1 MIDDLLRHGSRI
13 PFFVME
19 VIILSEE
26 KEIQVGGQAI
36 IEGVMMRSPDRVAV
50 AVRRP
55 DGKIVLKNDPYI
67 SLTKRNKFWGL
78 PIIRG
83 AVILIESIVIGIKAL
98 TFSGDVA
105 VTEEQKKEEK
115 KSKNKNPKKSGISNL
130 WLIGTVIF
138 SLIIGLALF
147 FYLPLIL
154 TDLLGAKTG
163 FWFNIVDG
171 ILRVIIF
178 LLYLGL
184 ITLWKDIQRIFQY
197 HGAEHKTIFAFED
210 GKELTVENSQSYT
223 PHHPRCGTSFILTVL
238 LISIFVFMLLG
249 RPETIVD
256 RLVRLAFV
264 PLIGGISYE
273 IIKLSDKKKNN
284 PIVNLFIQPGLW
296 LQKITARE
304 PDESMLEVALVALKG
319 SLGSQFSDDPNV
331 VLADDLK
338 S

>member
-1 MIDDLLRHGSRI
+1 ML
-13 PFFVME
+13 
-19 VIILSEE
+19 E
-26 KEIQVGGQAI
+26 KEKINVGGQAI

-67 SLTKRNKFWGL
+67 SLTKRQKFCGL

-83 AVILIESIVIGIKAL
+83 AIILIESMVIGIKAL
-98 TFSGDVA
+98 TFSGDIAVA
-105 VTEEQKKEEK
+105 EEK
-115 KSKNKNPKKSGISNL
+115 TKEDKKIGISNL
-130 WLIGTVIF
+130 WLIGTVVF
-138 SLIIGLALF
+138 SLAIGLALF
-147 FYLPLIL
+147 FYLPLVL
-154 TDLLGAKTG
+154 TDLLGARTG
-163 FWFNIVDG
+163 FWFNLVDG
-171 ILRVIIF
+171 IIRLIVF

-210 GKELTVENSQSYT
+210 GKDLTVENSKTYT
-223 PHHPRCGTSFILTVL
+223 PHHPRCGTSFLLTVL

-249 RPETIVD
+249 RPDTIVD
-256 RLVRLAFV
+256 RLIRLAFV

-273 IIKLSDKKKNN
+273 MIKLSDKKKNN
-284 PIVNLFIQPGLW
+284 PLVKLFIKPGLW

-319 SLGSQFSDDPNV
+319 SLGMQFIDDPNV
-331 VLADDLK
+331 VLAEEK
-338 S
+338 M

>member
-1 MIDDLLRHGSRI
+1 LAD
-13 PFFVME
+13 
-19 VIILSEE
+19 E
-26 KEIQVGGQAI
+26 KKIQVGGQAI

-55 DGKIVLKNDPYI
+55 DGKIVLKNDPYV
-67 SLTKRNKFWGL
+67 SLTKRQKIWGL

-83 AVILIESIVIGIKAL
+83 AVILIESMVIGIKAL

-105 VTEEQKKEEK
+105 VAEEQKKEK
-115 KSKNKNPKKSGISNL
+115 KKNKKSGISNL
-130 WLIGTVIF
+130 WLVGTIAF
-138 SLIIGLALF
+138 SLVVGLALF
-147 FYLPLIL
+147 FYLPLML
-154 TDLLGAKTG
+154 TDLVGAKSG
-163 FWFNIVDG
+163 FWFNVVDG
-171 ILRVIIF
+171 IFRVIIF

-210 GKELTVENSQSYT
+210 GKDLTIENSKSYT

-249 RPETIVD
+249 RPETIAD
-256 RLVRLAFV
+256 RLIRLAFV

-273 IIKLSDKKKNN
+273 IIKLSDKRKNN
-284 PIVNLFIQPGLW
+284 PFVKIFIKPGLW

-319 SLGSQFSDDPNV
+319 SLGNQFIDDPNV

-338 S
+338 A

>member
-1 MIDDLLRHGSRI
+1 M
-13 PFFVME
+13 
-19 VIILSEE
+19 SEE
-26 KEIQVGGQAI
+26 TKIQVGGQAI

-55 DGKIVLKNDPYI
+55 DGKIVLKNDLYV
-67 SLTKRNKFWGL
+67 SLTKRQKFWGL

-83 AVILIESIVIGIKAL
+83 AVILIESMVIGIKAL

-105 VTEEQKKEEK
+105 VAEEQKKEK
-115 KSKNKNPKKSGISNL
+115 KKDKKPGLSNL

-138 SLIIGLALF
+138 SLIVGLALF
-147 FYLPLIL
+147 FYLPLVL
-154 TDLLGAKTG
+154 TDLLGAKSG

-171 ILRVIIF
+171 IFRIIIF
-178 LLYLGL
+178 LLYLSL

-210 GKELTVENSQSYT
+210 GKELTIENSKAYT

-249 RPETIVD
+249 RPETIAD
-256 RLVRLAFV
+256 RLIRLAFV

-273 IIKLSDKKKNN
+273 IIKLSDKRKNN
-284 PIVNLFIQPGLW
+284 PLVKLFIKPGLW

-319 SLGSQFSDDPNV
+319 SLGDQFSNDPNV
-331 VLADDLK
+331 VLAEDLK
-338 S
+338 V